1 MGKKEKLN
9 GKIQRQQEILNAAK
23 AAHRGLTAEEQTE
36 FDGLQREIEALQ
48 REIGTE
54 EGTGRSGEP
63 VGNPNMAENGGTGAQ
78 ERTAE
83 ERIRQE
89 RARISE
95 ITSLCREFGMDD
107 QLQGYIDGNTSV
119 ENVRA
124 AVIERMRKNNAP
136 LAGRVTVESDEQ
148 DKFRNAASDALLMRG
163 GVEVRNPAEGARE
176 LRGMSLR
183 DLAIECL
190 EAGGITGMHRK
201 SADELFSEMRASD
214 PLRFPGYSE
223 KKAKAEKTSGEKE
236 SVITGEAVIDSAR
249 CALFAMDPFYMM
261 GSMGSVTG
269 EKITR
274 LFEYAADNSLP
285 VIGFTA
291 SGGARMQEGLLSL
304 MQMAKTSAAV
314 KRHSDKGLLYIT
326 VLTDPTT
333 GGVTASFAMEGDII
347 ISEPGATIGFAGK
360 RVIEE
365 TTGKTLPKGFQT
377 AEFLLE
383 HGFLDIISERK
394 EMKRLLS
401 SLLKMHERKEAL

>member
-1 MGKKEKLN
+1 MISFRLKPDNELEKEGRRKAPPYGEEEVVCPNCHRTLKLS
-9 GKIQRQQEILNAAK
+9 Q
-23 AAHRGLTAEEQTE
+23 AE
-36 FDGLQREIEALQ
+36 
-48 REIGTE
+48 
-54 EGTGRSGEP
+54 S
-63 VGNPNMAENGGTGAQ
+63 NMMVCVCGYHF
-78 ERTAE
+78 
-83 ERIRQE
+83 RI
-89 RARISE
+89 
-95 ITSLCREFGMDD
+95 
-107 QLQGYIDGNTSV
+107 
-119 ENVRA
+119 
-124 AVIERMRKNNAP
+124 
-136 LAGRVTVESDEQ
+136 
-148 DKFRNAASDALLMRG
+148 
-163 GVEVRNPAEGARE
+163 GARKR
-176 LRGMSLR
+176 LSYTV
-183 DLAIECL
+183 D
-190 EAGGITGMHRK
+190 
-201 SADELFSEMRASD
+201 SFSELFSEMRASD
-214 PLRFPGYSE
+214 PLHFPGYSE

-347 ISEPGATIGFAGK
+347 ISEPSATIGFAGK

>member
-1 MGKKEKLN
+1 MISFRLKPDNELEKEGRRKAPPYGEEEVVCPNCHRTLKLS
-9 GKIQRQQEILNAAK
+9 Q
-23 AAHRGLTAEEQTE
+23 AE
-36 FDGLQREIEALQ
+36 
-48 REIGTE
+48 
-54 EGTGRSGEP
+54 S
-63 VGNPNMAENGGTGAQ
+63 NMMVCVCGYHF
-78 ERTAE
+78 
-83 ERIRQE
+83 RI
-89 RARISE
+89 
-95 ITSLCREFGMDD
+95 
-107 QLQGYIDGNTSV
+107 
-119 ENVRA
+119 
-124 AVIERMRKNNAP
+124 
-136 LAGRVTVESDEQ
+136 
-148 DKFRNAASDALLMRG
+148 
-163 GVEVRNPAEGARE
+163 GARKR
-176 LRGMSLR
+176 LSYTV
-183 DLAIECL
+183 D
-190 EAGGITGMHRK
+190 
-201 SADELFSEMRASD
+201 SFSELFSEMRASD

-223 KKAKAEKTSGEKE
+223 KKEKAEKTSGEKE

>member
-1 MGKKEKLN
+1 MISFRLKPDNELEKEGRRKAPPYGEEEVVCPNCHRTLKLS
-9 GKIQRQQEILNAAK
+9 Q
-23 AAHRGLTAEEQTE
+23 AE
-36 FDGLQREIEALQ
+36 
-48 REIGTE
+48 
-54 EGTGRSGEP
+54 S
-63 VGNPNMAENGGTGAQ
+63 NMMVCVCGYHF
-78 ERTAE
+78 
-83 ERIRQE
+83 RI
-89 RARISE
+89 
-95 ITSLCREFGMDD
+95 
-107 QLQGYIDGNTSV
+107 
-119 ENVRA
+119 
-124 AVIERMRKNNAP
+124 
-136 LAGRVTVESDEQ
+136 
-148 DKFRNAASDALLMRG
+148 
-163 GVEVRNPAEGARE
+163 GARKR
-176 LRGMSLR
+176 LSYTV
-183 DLAIECL
+183 D
-190 EAGGITGMHRK
+190 
-201 SADELFSEMRASD
+201 SFSELFSEMRVSD

-236 SVITGEAVIDSAR
+236 SVITGEAVIDGTR
-249 CALFAMDPFYMM
+249 CALFVMDPFYMM

>member
-1 MGKKEKLN
+1 MISFRLKPDNELEKEGRRKAPPYGEEEVVCPNCHRTLKLS
-9 GKIQRQQEILNAAK
+9 Q
-23 AAHRGLTAEEQTE
+23 AE
-36 FDGLQREIEALQ
+36 
-48 REIGTE
+48 
-54 EGTGRSGEP
+54 S
-63 VGNPNMAENGGTGAQ
+63 NMMVCVCGYHF
-78 ERTAE
+78 
-83 ERIRQE
+83 RI
-89 RARISE
+89 
-95 ITSLCREFGMDD
+95 
-107 QLQGYIDGNTSV
+107 
-119 ENVRA
+119 
-124 AVIERMRKNNAP
+124 
-136 LAGRVTVESDEQ
+136 
-148 DKFRNAASDALLMRG
+148 
-163 GVEVRNPAEGARE
+163 GARKR
-176 LRGMSLR
+176 LSYTV
-183 DLAIECL
+183 D
-190 EAGGITGMHRK
+190 
-201 SADELFSEMRASD
+201 SFSELFSEMRASD

-347 ISEPGATIGFAGK
+347 ISEPSATIGFAGK

>member
-1 MGKKEKLN
+1 MISFRLKPDNELEKEGRRKAPPYGEEEVVCPNCHRTLKLS
-9 GKIQRQQEILNAAK
+9 Q
-23 AAHRGLTAEEQTE
+23 AE
-36 FDGLQREIEALQ
+36 
-48 REIGTE
+48 
-54 EGTGRSGEP
+54 S
-63 VGNPNMAENGGTGAQ
+63 NMMVCVCGYHF
-78 ERTAE
+78 
-83 ERIRQE
+83 RI
-89 RARISE
+89 
-95 ITSLCREFGMDD
+95 
-107 QLQGYIDGNTSV
+107 
-119 ENVRA
+119 
-124 AVIERMRKNNAP
+124 
-136 LAGRVTVESDEQ
+136 
-148 DKFRNAASDALLMRG
+148 
-163 GVEVRNPAEGARE
+163 GARKR
-176 LRGMSLR
+176 LSYTV
-183 DLAIECL
+183 D
-190 EAGGITGMHRK
+190 
-201 SADELFSEMRASD
+201 SFSELFSEMRASD

-249 CALFAMDPFYMM
+249 CALFVMDPFYMM

>member
-1 MGKKEKLN
+1 MISFRLKPDNELEKEGRRKAPPYGEEEVVCPNCHRTLKLS
-9 GKIQRQQEILNAAK
+9 Q
-23 AAHRGLTAEEQTE
+23 AE
-36 FDGLQREIEALQ
+36 
-48 REIGTE
+48 
-54 EGTGRSGEP
+54 S
-63 VGNPNMAENGGTGAQ
+63 NMMVCVCGYHF
-78 ERTAE
+78 
-83 ERIRQE
+83 RI
-89 RARISE
+89 
-95 ITSLCREFGMDD
+95 
-107 QLQGYIDGNTSV
+107 
-119 ENVRA
+119 
-124 AVIERMRKNNAP
+124 
-136 LAGRVTVESDEQ
+136 
-148 DKFRNAASDALLMRG
+148 
-163 GVEVRNPAEGARE
+163 GARKR
-176 LRGMSLR
+176 LSYTV
-183 DLAIECL
+183 D
-190 EAGGITGMHRK
+190 
-201 SADELFSEMRASD
+201 SFSELFSEMRASD

-261 GSMGSVTG
+261 GSMGIVTG

-347 ISEPGATIGFAGK
+347 ISEPSATIGFAGK

>member
-1 MGKKEKLN
+1 MISFRLKPDNELEKEGRRKAPPYGEEEVVCPNCHRTLKLS
-9 GKIQRQQEILNAAK
+9 Q
-23 AAHRGLTAEEQTE
+23 AE
-36 FDGLQREIEALQ
+36 
-48 REIGTE
+48 
-54 EGTGRSGEP
+54 S
-63 VGNPNMAENGGTGAQ
+63 NMMVCVCGYHF
-78 ERTAE
+78 
-83 ERIRQE
+83 RI
-89 RARISE
+89 
-95 ITSLCREFGMDD
+95 
-107 QLQGYIDGNTSV
+107 
-119 ENVRA
+119 
-124 AVIERMRKNNAP
+124 
-136 LAGRVTVESDEQ
+136 
-148 DKFRNAASDALLMRG
+148 
-163 GVEVRNPAEGARE
+163 GARKR
-176 LRGMSLR
+176 LSYTV
-183 DLAIECL
+183 D
-190 EAGGITGMHRK
+190 TF
-201 SADELFSEMRASD
+201 SELFSEMRASD

-394 EMKRLLS
+394 EMKGLLS

>member
-1 MGKKEKLN
+1 MISFRLKPDNELEKEGRRKAPPYGEEEVVCPNCHRTLKLS
-9 GKIQRQQEILNAAK
+9 Q
-23 AAHRGLTAEEQTE
+23 AE
-36 FDGLQREIEALQ
+36 
-48 REIGTE
+48 
-54 EGTGRSGEP
+54 S
-63 VGNPNMAENGGTGAQ
+63 NMMVCVCGYHF
-78 ERTAE
+78 
-83 ERIRQE
+83 RI
-89 RARISE
+89 
-95 ITSLCREFGMDD
+95 
-107 QLQGYIDGNTSV
+107 
-119 ENVRA
+119 
-124 AVIERMRKNNAP
+124 
-136 LAGRVTVESDEQ
+136 
-148 DKFRNAASDALLMRG
+148 
-163 GVEVRNPAEGARE
+163 GARKR
-176 LRGMSLR
+176 LSYTV
-183 DLAIECL
+183 D
-190 EAGGITGMHRK
+190 
-201 SADELFSEMRASD
+201 SFSELFSEMRASD
-214 PLRFPGYSE
+214 PLRFPGYNE

-377 AEFLLE
+377 AEFLIE

>member
-1 MGKKEKLN
+1 MISFRMKPENELEKEGRDNIPAPEDEIVCPNCHRTLKKDD
-9 GKIQRQQEILNAAK
+9 ILPYK
-23 AAHRGLTAEEQTE
+23 TCSCGYH
-36 FDGLQREIEALQ
+36 F
-48 REIGTE
+48 
-54 EGTGRSGEP
+54 
-63 VGNPNMAENGGTGAQ
+63 
-78 ERTAE
+78 
-83 ERIRQE
+83 RI
-89 RARISE
+89 
-95 ITSLCREFGMDD
+95 
-107 QLQGYIDGNTSV
+107 
-119 ENVRA
+119 
-124 AVIERMRKNNAP
+124 
-136 LAGRVTVESDEQ
+136 
-148 DKFRNAASDALLMRG
+148 
-163 GVEVRNPAEGARE
+163 GARKR
-176 LRGMSLR
+176 LSYTV
-183 DLAIECL
+183 D
-190 EAGGITGMHRK
+190 
-201 SADELFSEMRASD
+201 SFSELFSEMRASD
-214 PLRFPGYSE
+214 PLCFPGYSE

-347 ISEPGATIGFAGK
+347 ISEPSATIGFAGK

>member
-1 MGKKEKLN
+1 MISFRLKPDNELEKEGRRKAPPYGEEEVVCPNCHRTLKLS
-9 GKIQRQQEILNAAK
+9 Q
-23 AAHRGLTAEEQTE
+23 AE
-36 FDGLQREIEALQ
+36 
-48 REIGTE
+48 
-54 EGTGRSGEP
+54 S
-63 VGNPNMAENGGTGAQ
+63 NMMVCVCGYHF
-78 ERTAE
+78 
-83 ERIRQE
+83 RI
-89 RARISE
+89 
-95 ITSLCREFGMDD
+95 
-107 QLQGYIDGNTSV
+107 
-119 ENVRA
+119 
-124 AVIERMRKNNAP
+124 
-136 LAGRVTVESDEQ
+136 
-148 DKFRNAASDALLMRG
+148 
-163 GVEVRNPAEGARE
+163 GARKR
-176 LRGMSLR
+176 LSYTV
-183 DLAIECL
+183 D
-190 EAGGITGMHRK
+190 
-201 SADELFSEMRASD
+201 SFSELFSEMRASD

-223 KKAKAEKTSGEKE
+223 KKEKAEKTSGEKE

-274 LFEYAADNSLP
+274 LFEYAADNCLP

-394 EMKRLLS
+394 EMKGLLS

>member
-1 MGKKEKLN
+1 MISFRLKPDNELEKEGRRKAPPYGEEEVVCPNCHRTLKLS
-9 GKIQRQQEILNAAK
+9 Q
-23 AAHRGLTAEEQTE
+23 AE
-36 FDGLQREIEALQ
+36 
-48 REIGTE
+48 
-54 EGTGRSGEP
+54 S
-63 VGNPNMAENGGTGAQ
+63 NMMVCVCGYHF
-78 ERTAE
+78 
-83 ERIRQE
+83 RI
-89 RARISE
+89 
-95 ITSLCREFGMDD
+95 
-107 QLQGYIDGNTSV
+107 
-119 ENVRA
+119 
-124 AVIERMRKNNAP
+124 
-136 LAGRVTVESDEQ
+136 
-148 DKFRNAASDALLMRG
+148 
-163 GVEVRNPAEGARE
+163 GARKR
-176 LRGMSLR
+176 LSYTV
-183 DLAIECL
+183 D
-190 EAGGITGMHRK
+190 
-201 SADELFSEMRASD
+201 SFSELFSEMRASD

>member
-1 MGKKEKLN
+1 MISFRLKPDNELEKEGRRKAPPYGEEEVVCPNCHRTLKLS
-9 GKIQRQQEILNAAK
+9 Q
-23 AAHRGLTAEEQTE
+23 AE
-36 FDGLQREIEALQ
+36 
-48 REIGTE
+48 
-54 EGTGRSGEP
+54 S
-63 VGNPNMAENGGTGAQ
+63 NMMVCVCGYHF
-78 ERTAE
+78 
-83 ERIRQE
+83 RI
-89 RARISE
+89 
-95 ITSLCREFGMDD
+95 
-107 QLQGYIDGNTSV
+107 
-119 ENVRA
+119 
-124 AVIERMRKNNAP
+124 
-136 LAGRVTVESDEQ
+136 
-148 DKFRNAASDALLMRG
+148 
-163 GVEVRNPAEGARE
+163 GARKR
-176 LRGMSLR
+176 LSYTV
-183 DLAIECL
+183 D
-190 EAGGITGMHRK
+190 
-201 SADELFSEMRASD
+201 SFSELFSEMRASD

-394 EMKRLLS
+394 EMKGLLS

>member
-1 MGKKEKLN
+1 MISFRLKPDNELEKEGRRKAPPYGEEEVVCPNCHRTLKLS
-9 GKIQRQQEILNAAK
+9 Q
-23 AAHRGLTAEEQTE
+23 AE
-36 FDGLQREIEALQ
+36 
-48 REIGTE
+48 
-54 EGTGRSGEP
+54 S
-63 VGNPNMAENGGTGAQ
+63 NMMVCVCGYHF
-78 ERTAE
+78 
-83 ERIRQE
+83 RI
-89 RARISE
+89 
-95 ITSLCREFGMDD
+95 
-107 QLQGYIDGNTSV
+107 
-119 ENVRA
+119 
-124 AVIERMRKNNAP
+124 
-136 LAGRVTVESDEQ
+136 
-148 DKFRNAASDALLMRG
+148 
-163 GVEVRNPAEGARE
+163 GARKR
-176 LRGMSLR
+176 LSYTV
-183 DLAIECL
+183 D
-190 EAGGITGMHRK
+190 
-201 SADELFSEMRASD
+201 SFSELFSEMRASD

-314 KRHSDKGLLYIT
+314 RRHSDKGLLYIT

-347 ISEPGATIGFAGK
+347 LAEPGATVGFAGR

-365 TTGKTLPKGFQT
+365 TMRQKLPRGFQT
-377 AEFLLE
+377 SEFIME
-383 HGFLDIISERK
+383 HGFADMVISRIVEK
-394 EMKRLLS
+394 ETIASILALHCRRS
-401 SLLKMHERKEAL
+401 SDGSL